1 MVAIFATSEKVVGDW
16 HWRSQCISLQSK
28 SQGYERVDGHVT
40 LLAVNLFEQT
50 ESLSCSIWVQFHSS
64 WHRIG
69 KVEVFMS
76 FCSWFVIVSR
86 TKCDN
91 DSNQAII
98 FAVLVRQ
105 SPEGEKEIIIF

>member
-1 MVAIFATSEKVVGDW
+1 
-16 HWRSQCISLQSK
+16 
-28 SQGYERVDGHVT
+28 
-40 LLAVNLFEQT
+40 
-50 ESLSCSIWVQFHSS
+50 
-64 WHRIG
+64 
-69 KVEVFMS
+69 MS

-105 SPEGEKEIIIF
+105 SPEGETEIIIFWGLQQYRIKLNMNEDVVCIIVWELLSIY